1 MTPGGPGPRPR
12 GRRGPA
18 DGVRARSSAP
28 RARTAPNGPRGRARV
43 TDIAPDPRPGARGAA
58 VRLGAMKRSV
68 LTRYRV
74 MAYVTGVLLV
84 LLTLG
89 VIGKYLLG
97 IEGADSFTSVVGIA
111 HGWLYVVY
119 LIFAFDLGAK
129 AKWPVGK
136 QVWVLLAGTV
146 PTAAFF
152 VERKISKE
160 LEPAVA
166 EDGTAVAKA

>member
-1 MTPGGPGPRPR
+1 
-12 GRRGPA
+12 
-18 DGVRARSSAP
+18 
-28 RARTAPNGPRGRARV
+28 
-43 TDIAPDPRPGARGAA
+43 
-58 VRLGAMKRSV
+58 MKKSV

-89 VIGKYLLG
+89 VIAKYVLDMN
-97 IEGADSFTSVVGIA
+97 GAADFTRVVGIA

-119 LIFAFDLGAK
+119 LVFAFDLGSK

-136 QVWVLLAGTV
+136 QLWVLLAGTI

-152 VERKISKE
+152 VERKVSRE
-160 LEPAVA
+160 LESRVSDDAP
-166 EDGTAVAKA
+166 AVAKA

>member
-1 MTPGGPGPRPR
+1 
-12 GRRGPA
+12 
-18 DGVRARSSAP
+18 
-28 RARTAPNGPRGRARV
+28 
-43 TDIAPDPRPGARGAA
+43 
-58 VRLGAMKRSV
+58 MKKSV

-89 VIGKYLLG
+89 VIAKYVLDMN
-97 IEGADSFTSVVGIA
+97 GAVDFTRVVAIA

-119 LIFAFDLGAK
+119 LVFAFDLGAK

-136 QVWVLLAGTV
+136 QLWVLLAGTI

-152 VERKISKE
+152 VERKVSRE
-160 LEPAVA
+160 LEPKITDDAPV
-166 EDGTAVAKA
+166 VAKV

>member
-1 MTPGGPGPRPR
+1 M
-12 GRRGPA
+12 
-18 DGVRARSSAP
+18 
-28 RARTAPNGPRGRARV
+28 N
-43 TDIAPDPRPGARGAA
+43 
-58 VRLGAMKRSV
+58 RSV

-89 VIGKYLLG
+89 VIAKYVLDLN
-97 IEGADSFTSVVGIA
+97 GAADFTRIVGIA

-119 LIFAFDLGAK
+119 LVFAFDLGAK

-136 QVWVLLAGTV
+136 QLWVLIAGTI

-152 VERKISKE
+152 VERKVSRE
-160 LEPAVA
+160 LEAKIAEDGAAVA
-166 EDGTAVAKA
+166 EA